1 MDWEK
6 IDLPDPKERSPKSG
20 KLSNLDY
27 YKLLVASRIIRKSIM
42 ATIQTAILTYLG
54 RNWSDHEDRLKLE
67 AKQRGMTPEQLFEAI
82 AKDEI
87 NL

>member
-1 MDWEK
+1 MDWDK

-27 YKLLVASRIIRKSIM
+27 YKLLVASRIIRKSVM
-42 ATIQTAILTYLG
+42 QTIQTAILTYLN
-54 RNWSDHEDRLKLE
+54 RNWKDHEDRIIME
-67 AKQRGMTPEQLFEAI
+67 AKQRGITPEQLFEAI

-87 NL
+87 DL